1 MDEFKIT
8 NSSFVGIDIH
18 IYINLIRTRSRYHR
32 FLAMFPKQLA
42 SSIHSRLT
50 SSQKERFQAQGIT
63 IMSAQALRYMPT
75 RKLLFAAI
83 TALIL
88 IFHYFPGFHSTPSTA
103 DRTTTIPRIV
113 HLVQL
118 KWTENTELHFSF
130 QSFLCL
136 YSAYYFIKPT
146 TIFIHTDH
154 TPESIGHAIDHGSSW
169 TRKVLTAFPGIV
181 RVNSVT
187 PPTSAANG
195 LPIDRIEHKSDF
207 VRMEQVAIHGGIYL
221 DWDVVT
227 IRSPAPLL
235 NAGFAAVVGRQADGN
250 INNGCFMATKDSAL
264 VELMSKEMPVE
275 FSGEWQHHSTGL
287 ITPIAERISY
297 VPGEVLI
304 MDQKA
309 FAPTSWWDDSASS
322 LFSERADDEKAVSV
336 DDQQVNVGTLNAT
349 DRWFSRAKGR
359 DWEIDFSQTY
369 FLHAFKAMWGP
380 VARFD
385 GINLQYILRRKSN
398 YALAA
403 WPVVQ
408 EGIREGIINE
418 SDETM

>member
-1 MDEFKIT
+1 M
-8 NSSFVGIDIH
+8 
-18 IYINLIRTRSRYHR
+18 IRTRSQCHKL
-32 FLAMFPKQLA
+32 LAMLPKQLA
-42 SSIHSRLT
+42 ASLNSRL
-50 SSQKERFQAQGIT
+50 SLSQTGSLKVQEIT
-63 IMSAQALRYMPT
+63 IMSAQALRSTPT
-75 RKLLFAAI
+75 RKLILVTI
-83 TALIL
+83 TALIF
-88 IFHYFPGFHSTPSTA
+88 IFYYFPHLYQSDFHSVPPTT
-103 DRTTTIPRIV
+103 DRATTIPRIV

-118 KWTENTELHFSF
+118 KAAENAELHFSF

-154 TPESIGHAIDHGSSW
+154 TPESVGHAIDHGSSW
-169 TRKVLTAFPGIV
+169 TRKALTAFPGVV

-195 LPIDRIEHKSDF
+195 LPIERIEHKSDF

-235 NAGFAAVVGRQADGN
+235 NAGFAAIVGRQADGN

-264 VELMSKEMPVE
+264 VDLMRREMPVE

-287 ITPIAERISY
+287 ITPIAERVSY

-309 FAPTSWWDDSASS
+309 FAPTSWWDDSAST
-322 LFSERADDEKAVSV
+322 LFSERGDDEKAVSV
-336 DDQQVNVGTLNAT
+336 DDQVNMGTLNAT

-359 DWEIDFSQTY
+359 EWEIDFSQTY

-380 VARFD
+380 VAHFD
-385 GINLQYILRRKSN
+385 GISLQYILRRKSN
-398 YALAA
+398 YALAV

-408 EGIREGIINE
+408 QGIREGIINE